1 MNRHFYNQAKK
12 GIKFIQAPYCVKG
25 MDLSMTGLLSYF
37 EDIVNN
43 REHLKTDATQEI
55 EVVDEKIGKAL
66 ATI

>member
-1 MNRHFYNQAKK
+1 
-12 GIKFIQAPYCVKG
+12 